1 MTDPGRPSN
10 VMHVVWE
17 YPPVIY
23 GGLARHAEHLAR
35 AQHEAGHEVAVVTAA
50 EDVTNPSR
58 RVPAT
63 SGARRGVTVHRA
75 RRAAPRTPWATNL
88 PRAAAELGAAFVA
101 SGLDAA
107 AMSRPD
113 VVHGHDWTAFPGAR
127 AISDAVGV
135 PLVMTIHATEH
146 GRRTGNLTA
155 EDEGGVPARIDRVER
170 ESVASAHAVIV
181 CSEAMRREV
190 VEVLGADPGRVHVV
204 ANAVTASAWRSGPG
218 AVRAARRY
226 WTGSPGGTAS
236 TTAPPHGDLLVA
248 AAGRIEWEKGFSTL
262 VRAIPGLREAAGRVH
277 VVIAGRGTETPR
289 LEALAAELGVTDSL
303 NLPGWL
309 SRRDLAALYASADAV
324 VVPSRYEP
332 SGLVAREA
340 QAAGASVVVTGV
352 GGLGEAV
359 RHGENGLV
367 IGVGDVHGLRD
378 AVLRLAA
385 DPAGARAMGRAAAAG
400 VKGWTWA
407 DVATATAT
415 VYRGAAAT
423 RDSTLT
429 SAPHL
434 VS

>member
-1 MTDPGRPSN
+1 MTDAGRREN

-50 EDVTNPSR
+50 EDVTDPSR

-63 SGARRGVTVHRA
+63 STTRRGIAVHRA
-75 RRAAPRTPWATNL
+75 RRATPRTSWATNL

-101 SGLDAA
+101 SGLAA
-107 AMSRPD
+107 AATSRPD
-113 VVHGHDWTAFPGAR
+113 VVHGHDWTAFPAAR
-127 AISDAVGV
+127 ALADAVGV

-146 GRRTGNLTA
+146 GRRTGNLT
-155 EDEGGVPARIDRVER
+155 EDDEGGVPAKIHRVEQ
-170 ESVASAHAVIV
+170 ESVRSAHAVVV
-181 CSEAMRREV
+181 CSDAMRVEV
-190 VEVLGADPGRVHVV
+190 VDVLGADPRRVHVV

-218 AVRAARRY
+218 AVRAARRH
-226 WTGSPGGTAS
+226 WTRSPGGTGT
-236 TTAPPHGDLLVA
+236 TTAPPPGELLVV

-262 VRAIPGLREAAGRVH
+262 VRAIPGLRGAAGPVH
-277 VVIAGRGTETPR
+277 VVIAGRGTEAPR
-289 LEALAAELGVTDSL
+289 LQALAAELGVTDCL
-303 NLPGWL
+303 DLPGWL
-309 SRRDLAALYASADAV
+309 SRRDLAALYAAADAV

-352 GGLGEAV
+352 GGLAETV
-359 RHGENGLV
+359 RHGETGLV

-378 AVLRLAA
+378 AILRLVA
-385 DPAGARAMGRAAAAG
+385 DPTGARAMGRAAAAG

-407 DVATATAT
+407 DAATATAAA
-415 VYRGAAAT
+415 YRDAAET
-423 RDSTLT
+423 RDRTQ
-429 SAPHL
+429 AAHL
-434 VS
+434 VG